1 MNEKTKLL
9 GALALGALAGAAI
22 VKLLETDKG
31 KELVNSEKDKMK
43 SSAED
48 IKAKINELEN
58 ELADLLKSQDESSS
72 NHNA

>member
-9 GALALGALAGAAI
+9 GALAIGAIAGAAL

-31 KELVNSEKDKMK
+31 KELVNSAKDKMK

-58 ELADLLKSQDESSS
+58 ELADLLKSRDESSS

>member
-31 KELVNSEKDKMK
+31 KELVNSAKDKMK

>member
-1 MNEKTKLL
+1 MNDKTKII
-9 GALALGALAGAAI
+9 GALAIGAIAGAAL

-31 KELVNSEKDKMK
+31 KELVNSAKDKMK

>member
-9 GALALGALAGAAI
+9 GALAIGAIAGAAL

-31 KELVNSEKDKMK
+31 KELVNSAKDKMK